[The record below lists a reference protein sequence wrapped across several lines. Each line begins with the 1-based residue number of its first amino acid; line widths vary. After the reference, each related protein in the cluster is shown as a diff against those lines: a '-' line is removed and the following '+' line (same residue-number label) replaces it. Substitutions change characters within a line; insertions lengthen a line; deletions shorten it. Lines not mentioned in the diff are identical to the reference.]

1 MNNNRNTPSPEQL
14 RTNNPLRARHTS
26 SASVAHS
33 SASAHPLDDHSR
45 SRLSTA
51 PVGSS
56 SRSTIGLPRSRLS
69 RASLDAS
76 PKSSAAGAGAGAGAG
91 VDRRSS
97 LHEPRVFG
105 SSTLSTIRSASR
117 QPSAEPADRT
127 PDKTRQDGS
136 ESTLSTNAPSTVW
149 DELEGL
155 KSRIRNL
162 ELTGKLPPSSQAAMS
177 SAASHAADRP
187 RTAATT
193 VTTAFSSPPKHKR
206 RSSMAVPEPDVAQ
219 VHPLLQSALAKAK
232 SVVGSEVYRTLEN
245 TVNDAASLSVLLGSG
260 SIPSGSASVANGYG
274 TPDKHSKRKADS
286 VCRGLTELC
295 IALSDSKQ
303 QQQAPSEEKATP
315 NNSDKEPS
323 TPFTF
328 QRSPNFEPDSMIRR
342 RSTSRA
348 INRLESRRTSLV
360 NGSGPGDSSDSA
372 APTTPDT
379 KQTTPKER
387 RQSQSFEQQQPQT
400 PPQPKPSS
408 AITGPRNRPS
418 RLSVSMRASTFPA
431 EGKPAEEEA
440 SEKNAAHARAL
451 SRTLTE
457 VGTPSSNRFN
467 SRHRLSNSYVPYR
480 PSLPSSPQEQSF
492 TPQTPQTP
500 SSQALPPPP
509 PPPPHQPQQ
518 KQRQEKEEDK
528 TELPRTPSLQGMS
541 LRRSFMAPVN
551 YTPGTARTSIQSG
564 SRRYGLTGYSN
575 GAPSSLMAGSVAET
589 PESSY
594 QQNSSQRF
602 GPPSTKIAS
611 GSTYTPINQQ
621 NRSRTNSLGTSLG
634 TRRFGIRQRP
644 VANLENMVH
653 L

>member
-1 MNNNRNTPSPEQL
+1 M
-14 RTNNPLRARHTS
+14 RARHTS

-33 SASAHPLDDHSR
+33 SASAHPLEDPNR

-56 SRSTIGLPRSRLS
+56 SRSTTIGLPRSRLS

-76 PKSSAAGAGAGAGAG
+76 PKSSAGAAASVAGTG

-105 SSTLSTIRSASR
+105 SSGLSTIRSASR

-177 SAASHAADRP
+177 SAAADRP

-206 RSSMAVPEPDVAQ
+206 KSSMAVPDPDVAQ

-232 SVVGSEVYRTLEN
+232 NVVGSEVYRTLEN

-260 SIPSGSASVANGYG
+260 SISSGSASVANGYG

-295 IALSDSKQ
+295 IALSDPQQQQQ
-303 QQQAPSEEKATP
+303 QQQALSEEKATP
-315 NNSDKEPS
+315 NNFDKEPS
-323 TPFTF
+323 TPFSF
-328 QRSPNFEPDSMIRR
+328 QRSPSFEPDSMIRR

-360 NGSGPGDSSDSA
+360 NGIGPGDSSDNT
-372 APTTPDT
+372 APTTPDR
-379 KQTTPKER
+379 KQTTPQER

-400 PPQPKPSS
+400 PPQAKPSS
-408 AITGPRNRPS
+408 AITTGMRNRPS
-418 RLSVSMRASTFPA
+418 RLSVSMRASTYPA
-431 EGKPAEEEA
+431 EGGGPGEEDA
-440 SEKNAAHARAL
+440 GEKNASHARAL

-467 SRHRLSNSYVPYR
+467 ARNRLSSGYVPYR
-480 PSLPSSPQEQSF
+480 PSLPSSPQEPDF

-500 SSQALPPPP
+500 SSQAPP
-509 PPPPHQPQQ
+509 PPPPHQQQPQEQ
-518 KQRQEKEEDK
+518 EQEKEEDK
-528 TELPRTPSLQGMS
+528 TELPRSPSLQGIS

-564 SRRYGLTGYSN
+564 SRRYGLTNYST
-575 GAPSSLMAGSVAET
+575 GAPSSLIAGSVAET
-589 PESSY
+589 PESS
-594 QQNSSQRF
+594 QQQTPSTQKF
-602 GPPSTKIAS
+602 VPPSTKIAS
-611 GSTYTPINQQ
+611 GSSYTPINQQ

-634 TRRFGIRQRP
+634 TRRFGVRPRP
-644 VANLENMVH
+644 VVNF
-653 L
+653 